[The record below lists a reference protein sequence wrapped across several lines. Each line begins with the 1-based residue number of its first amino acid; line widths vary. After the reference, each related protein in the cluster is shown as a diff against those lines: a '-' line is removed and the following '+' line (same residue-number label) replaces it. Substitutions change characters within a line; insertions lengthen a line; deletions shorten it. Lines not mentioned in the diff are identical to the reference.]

1 MTDEMLPP
9 RRLEL
14 LFEAQARATPDATAL
29 IHAGQSVTY
38 AELDR
43 QSNQFAQHLRTL
55 AVGPEVAVA
64 VCVRRSIHMVVAL
77 FGILK
82 AGAAYVPL
90 DRKYPP
96 ERLDYIM
103 RDSAASVLVTQGSDG
118 EALPFAGQTLDLDRD
133 AAIIATAPARRPKP
147 LGDADNLA
155 YIIYTS
161 GSTGTPKGVML
172 AHTATHLVDW
182 TRHTLSSEDIARVA
196 ATTSLSFDPSIFE
209 IFVPLCLG
217 GAVVIKAHALKPFSD
232 DENPTML
239 FGTPSVLSQLAS
251 EGQIPESVRVINVGG
266 EVVRR
271 ALIQELYRASSVE
284 RIYNQYGPTEA
295 TTCTTVA
302 LLSRFADEPLPIGRP
317 IGLARVYVLDAE
329 GRPVSEG
336 APGEIHIAGPI
347 LARGYRNQSALTAE
361 SFVDD
366 PFHDAG
372 GRMYRTGD
380 LGRWSAA
387 GELEFLGRIDDQVKL
402 AGIRVEPGEVEAALL
417 RLPHVRQA
425 AVIVEN
431 NASGN
436 ARLRAYVGTSKVLV
450 PRELREQLSA
460 WLPQHMLPAEF
471 VFLDHLPLTV
481 SGKID
486 RQALRRF
493 EPLRPDE
500 PSRINTAL
508 RTRAHRRLRDEWY
521 SFRRNPTDVAVA
533 RVVSD
538 AWHRTLSQAPR
549 IPDLTW
555 SEAGGDSLGMLLL
568 LARLERT
575 LGRKL
580 MFDVVSA
587 DMTQRQL
594 TQSLTN
600 DRARPRSG
608 AYPVVYLIPGILG
621 DELALAD
628 FRRAF
633 NQIRFEVIE
642 PPELDA
648 TGDLLRSLPETGRWV
663 ARDIARRQPEG
674 LAIVAGFSLG
684 GAVAHAAVAHLLANG
699 FTVGLL
705 VILDT
710 YLPNGP
716 KDVPEWDMPV
726 HDNERQVSVLR
737 KPVDDAWRL
746 CLKRLLLAWGQDD
759 RRRRLLL
766 RLVACLG
773 SVALSRT
780 RRLLLWGFRRD
791 AIRSWQPTTLA
802 VPAIVA
808 VSREF
813 GSQIRSRWAS
823 ITPNATFI
831 ELPCAHKD
839 VLRPEAL
846 AILRPALL
854 EAFHR
859 FGTGNDRRATSD
871 CRPIA

>member
-1 MTDEMLPP
+1 M
-9 RRLEL
+9 
-14 LFEAQARATPDATAL
+14 
-29 IHAGQSVTY
+29 
-38 AELDR
+38 
-43 QSNQFAQHLRTL
+43 

-96 ERLDYIM
+96 ERLEYVT

-118 EALPFAGQTLDLDRD
+118 DQFPFAGQTLDLDRD
-133 AAIIATAPARRPKP
+133 AAIIAAAPEDRPKP

-172 AHTATHLVDW
+172 AHTATHLVEW
-182 TRHTLSSEDIARVA
+182 ARHTLSSEDIARVA
-196 ATTSLSFDPSIFE
+196 ATTSLSFDPSILE

-217 GAVVIKAHALKPFSD
+217 GAVVIKANALEPFSD

-266 EVVRR
+266 EVVRS
-271 ALIQELYRASSVE
+271 ALIRDLYRASNVE

-302 LLSRFADEPLPIGRP
+302 LVSRFADEPLPIGRP

-329 GRPVSEG
+329 ARPVSAG
-336 APGEIHIAGPI
+336 APGEIHIAGPV
-347 LARGYRNQSALTAE
+347 LARGYRNQPALTAE

-366 PFHDAG
+366 PFYGGG

-402 AGIRVEPGEVEAALL
+402 AGIRVEPGEVEAAVL
-417 RLPHVRQA
+417 RLPHVHQA

-450 PRELREQLSA
+450 PCELREQLSA

-471 VFLDHLPLTV
+471 VFLDRLPLTV

-500 PSRINTAL
+500 PPRINTAQGIGQ
-508 RTRAHRRLRDEWY
+508 HRRVSHEWHGLE
-521 SFRRNPTDVAVA
+521 SNSTRSAVA
-533 RVVSD
+533 RAVRD
-538 AWHRTLSQAPR
+538 AWRRSLPHAPHN
-549 IPDLTW
+549 PDLTW
-555 SEAGGDSLGMLLL
+555 TEAGGNSLGMLLL

-575 LGRKL
+575 LGRKP
-580 MFDVVSA
+580 MFDVVST
-587 DMTQRQL
+587 DMTQLQL
-594 TQSLTN
+594 TQSLTT
-600 DRARPRSG
+600 DRAKRRSCDS
-608 AYPVVYLIPGILG
+608 PVVYLIPGILG
-621 DELALAD
+621 DEPALAH
-628 FRRAF
+628 FRRAL
-633 NQIRFEVIE
+633 NEIRFEVIE
-642 PPELDA
+642 APELDA
-648 TGDLLRSLPETGRWV
+648 TGDVLRSLPETGRWV
-663 ARDIARRQPEG
+663 AQDIARRQPEG
-674 LAIVAGFSLG
+674 LAIVAGFSFG
-684 GAVAHAAVAHLLANG
+684 GAVAHAAVAHLLADG
-699 FTVGLL
+699 FAVGLL

-710 YLPNGP
+710 YLPDGP
-716 KDVPEWDMPV
+716 KDVPAWDTPV
-726 HDNERQVSVLR
+726 HGNEQRVSVLR
-737 KPVDDAWRL
+737 KSVNNAWRL
-746 CLKRLLLAWGQDD
+746 YLKRLLLAWCQND

-766 RLVACLG
+766 RLVAYLG
-773 SVALSRT
+773 SVALART
-780 RRLLLWGFRRD
+780 RRSLLWGFRRD
-791 AIRSWQPTTLA
+791 AIRSWQPSALT

-813 GSQIRSRWAS
+813 GSRIQSRWAN

-846 AILRPALL
+846 AILKPDLLKALYRNP
-854 EAFHR
+854 HM
-859 FGTGNDRRATSD
+859 DRTT
-871 CRPIA
+871 

>member
-1 MTDEMLPP
+1 
-9 RRLEL
+9 
-14 LFEAQARATPDATAL
+14 
-29 IHAGQSVTY
+29 
-38 AELDR
+38 
-43 QSNQFAQHLRTL
+43 
-55 AVGPEVAVA
+55 
-64 VCVRRSIHMVVAL
+64 
-77 FGILK
+77 
-82 AGAAYVPL
+82 VPL
-90 DRKYPP
+90 DRRYPP
-96 ERLDYIM
+96 QRLDYIM

-133 AAIIATAPARRPKP
+133 AAIIAAAPDNRPKP

-217 GAVVIKAHALKPFSD
+217 GAVVIKANALEPFSD

-266 EVVRR
+266 EVVRS
-271 ALIQELYRASSVE
+271 ALIRNLYRASNVE

-295 TTCTTVA
+295 TTCTTAA

-336 APGEIHIAGPI
+336 ATGEIHIAGPI

-417 RLPHVRQA
+417 RLSHVHQA

-471 VFLDHLPLTV
+471 VFLDRLPLTV

-486 RQALRRF
+486 RQALRGF

-500 PSRINTAL
+500 PPRIDTA
-508 RTRAHRRLRDEWY
+508 RGTRPHRRLRDEW
-521 SFRRNPTDVAVA
+521 FGFGRNSTGPAVA

-538 AWHRTLSQAPR
+538 AWRRALPHAPR
-549 IPDLTW
+549 NPDLTW
-555 SEAGGDSLGMLLL
+555 SEAGGDSLGILLL

-580 MFDVVSA
+580 MFDGVSA

-600 DRARPRSG
+600 DRAKVRSS
-608 AYPVVYLIPGILG
+608 ASPVVYLIPGILG
-621 DELALAD
+621 DELAWQISAAPSTKYGSKSSS
-628 FRRAF
+628 RR
-633 NQIRFEVIE
+633 
-642 PPELDA
+642 
-648 TGDLLRSLPETGRWV
+648 S
-663 ARDIARRQPEG
+663 
-674 LAIVAGFSLG
+674 
-684 GAVAHAAVAHLLANG
+684 
-699 FTVGLL
+699 
-705 VILDT
+705 
-710 YLPNGP
+710 
-716 KDVPEWDMPV
+716 
-726 HDNERQVSVLR
+726 
-737 KPVDDAWRL
+737 
-746 CLKRLLLAWGQDD
+746 
-759 RRRRLLL
+759 
-766 RLVACLG
+766 
-773 SVALSRT
+773 
-780 RRLLLWGFRRD
+780 
-791 AIRSWQPTTLA
+791 
-802 VPAIVA
+802 
-808 VSREF
+808 
-813 GSQIRSRWAS
+813 
-823 ITPNATFI
+823 
-831 ELPCAHKD
+831 
-839 VLRPEAL
+839 
-846 AILRPALL
+846 
-854 EAFHR
+854 
-859 FGTGNDRRATSD
+859 
-871 CRPIA
+871 

>member
-1 MTDEMLPP
+1 MTEEMLPP

-29 IHAGQSVTY
+29 IHGGQSVTY

-43 QSNQFAQHLRTL
+43 RSNQFAQHLRTL
-55 AVGPEVAVA
+55 GVGPEVAVA

-90 DRKYPP
+90 DWKYPP

-103 RDSAASVLVTQGSDG
+103 RDSASSVLVTQGSDG
-118 EALPFAGQTLDLDRD
+118 GGLPFAGQTLDLDRD
-133 AAIIATAPARRPKP
+133 AAIIAAAPDDRPKP
-147 LGDADNLA
+147 LGDEDNLA

-161 GSTGTPKGVML
+161 GSTGRPKGVML

-182 TRHTLSSEDIARVA
+182 TRHALSSEDVARVA

-217 GAVVIKAHALKPFSD
+217 GAVVIKASALEPFSD

-239 FGTPSVLSQLAS
+239 FGTPSVLSQLVS

-266 EVVRR
+266 EVVRS
-271 ALIQELYRASSVE
+271 ALIRDLYRASNVE

-302 LLSRFADEPLPIGRP
+302 LLPRFADEHLPIGRP
-317 IGLARVYVLDAE
+317 IGLARVHILDAE
-329 GRPVSEG
+329 GSPVSEG
-336 APGEIHIAGPI
+336 APGEIHIAGPV

-366 PFHDAG
+366 PFDDAG

-417 RLPHVRQA
+417 RLSHVHQA

-436 ARLRAYVGTSKVLV
+436 ARLRAYVGTSKVLL

-460 WLPQHMLPAEF
+460 WLPQYMLPAEF
-471 VFLDHLPLTV
+471 VFLDRLPLTV

-486 RQALRRF
+486 RQALRVF
-493 EPLRPDE
+493 EPRRPDE
-500 PSRINTAL
+500 PPCVDTGREI
-508 RTRAHRRLRDEWY
+508 RPHRRLGDECY
-521 SFRRNPTDVAVA
+521 SFRRNPTGPSVA

-538 AWHRTLSQAPR
+538 AWRRALPHAPGN
-549 IPDLTW
+549 PDLTW
-555 SEAGGDSLGMLLL
+555 SEAGGDSLGILML

-587 DMTQRQL
+587 DMTRGQL
-594 TQSLTN
+594 THSLTN
-600 DRARPRSG
+600 DGAELRSRAV
-608 AYPVVYLIPGILG
+608 PVVYLIPGILG
-621 DELALAD
+621 DDLALAD

-648 TGDLLRSLPETGRWV
+648 IGDVLRSLPETGRWV
-663 ARDIARRQPEG
+663 ARDIARRQPQG
-674 LAIVAGFSLG
+674 LASVAGFSFG
-684 GAVAHAAVAHLLANG
+684 GAVAHAAVAHLLADG

-716 KDVPEWDMPV
+716 RDAPAWDMPV
-726 HDNERQVSVLR
+726 HDN
-737 KPVDDAWRL
+737 AWRL

-780 RRLLLWGFRRD
+780 RRLLLWGFRRN
-791 AIRSWQPTTLA
+791 AIRSWQPTALA

-813 GSQIRSRWAS
+813 GSQIRSKWAN
-823 ITPNATFI
+823 ITPNASFI

-854 EAFHR
+854 KAFHR
-859 FGTGNDRRATSD
+859 
-871 CRPIA
+871 IKHVE

>member
-14 LFEAQARATPDATAL
+14 LFEAQARATPDDTAL
-29 IHAGQSVTY
+29 IHRGQSVTY

-43 QSNQFAQHLRTL
+43 RSNQFAQHLRTL

-90 DRKYPP
+90 DRRYPR

-118 EALPFAGQTLDLDRD
+118 EGISFAGQTLNLDRD
-133 AAIIATAPARRPKP
+133 AAIIAAARDDRPKP

-182 TRHTLSSEDIARVA
+182 TRHTFSSQDIARVA
-196 ATTSLSFDPSIFE
+196 ATTSLSFDPSILE

-217 GAVVIKAHALKPFSD
+217 GAVVIKASALEPFSD

-251 EGQIPESVRVINVGG
+251 EGQIPASVRVINVGG
-266 EVVRR
+266 EVVRS
-271 ALIQELYRASSVE
+271 ALIRELYQASSVE

-302 LLSRFADEPLPIGRP
+302 LLSRFADERLPIGRP
-317 IGLARVYVLDAE
+317 IGLARAYLLDAE
-329 GRPVSEG
+329 GRPVSEA

-347 LARGYRNQSALTAE
+347 LARGYRNQPALTAE

-402 AGIRVEPGEVEAALL
+402 SGIRVEPGEVEAALL
-417 RLPHVRQA
+417 RLSHVHSA

-436 ARLRAYVGTSKVLV
+436 ALLRAYVGTTEVLV

-471 VFLDHLPLTV
+471 VFLDRLPLTV

-486 RQALRRF
+486 RQALRVS
-493 EPLRPDE
+493 EPLRSDE
-500 PSRINTAL
+500 PPRIDTAQG
-508 RTRAHRRLRDEWY
+508 TRPHRRLRDERY
-521 SFRRNPTDVAVA
+521 GFRRNSTEPAVA

-538 AWHRTLSQAPR
+538 AWRHALPHAPR
-549 IPDLTW
+549 DPDLTW
-555 SEAGGDSLGMLLL
+555 TEAGGDSLGIHLL

-580 MFDVVSA
+580 MFDGVSA
-587 DMTQRQL
+587 DMTQQQL

-600 DRARPRSG
+600 DRAKLRSS
-608 AYPVVYLIPGILG
+608 ASPVIYLIPGILG
-621 DELALAD
+621 DELALAE

-633 NQIRFEVIE
+633 NQMRFEVIE

-648 TGDLLRSLPETGRWV
+648 TGDLLRSLPEIGRWV
-663 ARDIARRQPEG
+663 ARDIARRQPEE
-674 LAIVAGFSLG
+674 LAIVAGFSFG

-716 KDVPEWDMPV
+716 KDTPAWDMPV
-726 HDNERQVSVLR
+726 HD
-737 KPVDDAWRL
+737 KAWRR

-791 AIRSWQPTTLA
+791 AIRSWQPTALA

-813 GSQIRSRWAS
+813 GSQIRSRWAN
-823 ITPNATFI
+823 ITPNASFI

-846 AILRPALL
+846 AILRPALFKT
-854 EAFHR
+854 FHR
-859 FGTGNDRRATSD
+859 
-871 CRPIA
+871 IQQMK